1 MKNEQLELT
10 AYIEHEKM
18 IVNFPAYNHWIKQ
31 PKNFIYNQL
40 IELGCEIVTED
51 GDYLVTAVPD
61 HWYFISKGEKYLE
74 IYGDKEHTQW
84 IGVIKEHF
92 ATSQMITIIGDRK

>member
-10 AYIEHEKM
+10 AFIQHEKM
-18 IVNFPAYNHWIKQ
+18 IINFPAYKHWSKQ
-31 PKNFIYNQL
+31 PKNLVHKEL
-40 IELGCEIVTED
+40 IELGCEIIAED

-74 IYGDKEHTQW
+74 IYGDKKHTQL

-92 ATSQMITIIGDRK
+92 ATYQMVTIIGNK